1 MRKDAA
7 NCNYW
12 KAKGFL
18 LRESC
23 ELPHE
28 DETKMCAASCYWN
41 KHKFISDAGFHQISA
56 AQLSISKKIG
66 TEQKLHNV

>member
-7 NCNYW
+7 NYYYW

-28 DETKMCAASCYWN
+28 DKRELECAASCYWN
-41 KHKFISDAGFHQISA
+41 EHKFISDVGFHQISA
-56 AQLSISKKIG
+56 VLLSISKEIG
-66 TEQKLHNV
+66 TE